1 MNRMNTFLGDTKG
14 GFRAGQDGRIPCTI
28 CSCDLSVPDSLRSL
42 EDAGGSVFFT
52 NSEQV
57 ETSLWIRKRPGC

>member
-57 ETSLWIRKRPGC
+57 ETSL